1 MTRAFLALTPAVL
14 KSAKYSVENILAGGS
29 GKGCWP
35 YLSLRSTTYY
45 NWALI
50 CQKTWRGRDF
60 SDPGGKRNIPTAV
73 SRISGIDSSSMGQTY
88 RAYLLANRINLHKE
102 CSQQSWRA
110 FDRISFVFSLS
121 AHPPLT
127 FPNLSRATLLYVYF
141 AISV

>member
-60 SDPGGKRNIPTAV
+60 SDPGGKKTYPLQSVEFLASTAPAWDRLTVPTCWPIELTCIKSV
-73 SRISGIDSSSMGQTY
+73 PSSLGE
-88 RAYLLANRINLHKE
+88 LLTESAL
-102 CSQQSWRA
+102 
-110 FDRISFVFSLS
+110 FSPS
-121 AHPPLT
+121 VHI
-127 FPNLSRATLLYVYF
+127 LL
-141 AISV
+141 